1 MNLVLLPGMDGTGK
15 LFAPFTGVLPP
26 QVDVTIIPLMQEVG
40 VGYAQQAEH
49 IAAQLTAK
57 SVIIAESYSGVIA
70 LELASKY
77 PDNIDKLVF
86 IASFIGPPSSLSR
99 FAHCI
104 PKSLLSLAQSRS
116 MFITHLLFG
125 RFSNSTLETLFHDT
139 MDLVS
144 AKLLAFRLKQ
154 ISLLTPPHSKIDV
167 PCLCVNPSQD
177 LFVSQKAMSRFLDT
191 FEDINIQT
199 VDGTHF
205 LLQTNPRECWQV
217 IQSYLL

>member
-1 MNLVLLPGMDGTGK
+1 MDGTGK
-15 LFAPFTGVLPP
+15 LFTPFTDVLPP
-26 QVDVTIIPLMQEVG
+26 HVNVAVFPLTQEVG
-40 VGYAQQAEH
+40 VSYAQQAEH

-57 SVIIAESYSGVIA
+57 SVIIAESYSGMIA

-77 PDNIDKLVF
+77 PDKIDKLVF

-104 PKSLLSLAQSRS
+104 PKSLLSLAQSRI
-116 MFITHLLFG
+116 ITHLLFG

-154 ISLLTPPHSKIDV
+154 ISQLAPPHFNIDV

-177 LFVSQKAMSRFLDT
+177 IFVSQKAMSVFLDT
-191 FEDINIQT
+191 FEDISFQT
-199 VDGTHF
+199 VEGTHF
-205 LLQTNPRECWQV
+205 LLQTNPNDCWQV